1 MGFTP
6 QDVRAMSMWQYFAAL
21 DGFQKANGA
30 EEGMTKAE
38 EDDLW
43 DWINE

>member
-1 MGFTP
+1 
-6 QDVRAMSMWQYFAAL
+6 MSVWQYFVAL

-30 EEGMTKAE
+30 EEAMTKAE

-43 DWINE
+43 KWINEV